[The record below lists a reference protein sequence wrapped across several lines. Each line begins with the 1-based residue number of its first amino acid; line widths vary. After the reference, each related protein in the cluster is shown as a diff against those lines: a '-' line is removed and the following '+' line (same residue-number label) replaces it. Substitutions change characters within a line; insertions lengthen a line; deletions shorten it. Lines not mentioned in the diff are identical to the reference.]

1 MTLKKQ
7 VYKDVR
13 SEYLVVLFVEQS
25 LVYFTKKASIV
36 IQNGNTQNG

>member
-25 LVYFTKKASIV
+25 LVYFTKKPLS
-36 IQNGNTQNG
+36 